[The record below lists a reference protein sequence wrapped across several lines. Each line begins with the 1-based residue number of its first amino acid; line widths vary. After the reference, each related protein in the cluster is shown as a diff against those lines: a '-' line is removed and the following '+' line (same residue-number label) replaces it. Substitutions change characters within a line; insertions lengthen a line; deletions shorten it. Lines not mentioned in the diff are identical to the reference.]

1 MRLSTWASGAIAK
14 KARYTDLKE
23 VRVTEI
29 RANEPTADGEK
40 ALILSGR
47 PVVYDTPTLIHDI
60 SGSYIEIVK
69 RGALDNADLSDV
81 RLLVGHDTSKIPLA
95 RTPKT
100 MSLKLDDAG
109 LTFEATLPNTEAGR
123 EAYQA
128 VERGDLKGMSY
139 AFTVPEGG
147 DSYDAKSNTRTINRI
162 AKVYE
167 CSLTAFPAY
176 ESTTVSAESRDS
188 RLRLCGLMA
197 KRQAAKILI
206 NQIMK
211 ERY

>member
-1 MRLSTWASGAIAK
+1 M
-14 KARYTDLKE
+14 KE
-23 VRVTEI
+23 VRVSEI
-29 RANEPTADGEK
+29 RANEPAADGEK

-47 PVVYDTPTLIHDI
+47 PVVYDTPTLIKDI

-69 RGALDNADLSDV
+69 RGALDDADLGDV

-100 MSLKLDDAG
+100 MSLQIDEDG
-109 LTFEATLPNTEAGR
+109 LTIEATLPNTEAGR

-128 VERGDLKGMSY
+128 VQRGDLRGMSY
-139 AFTVPEGG
+139 AFKVPDGG
-147 DSYDAKSNTRTINRI
+147 DSYDPSTNTRTIYRI

-176 ESTTVSAESRDS
+176 ESTYVSAESRS
-188 RLRLCGLMA
+188 ARLSLCGLME
-197 KRQAAKILI
+197 KRNEAKILI

-211 ERY
+211 ERI

>member
-1 MRLSTWASGAIAK
+1 M
-14 KARYTDLKE
+14 KE

-29 RANEPTADGEK
+29 RANKPTADGEK

-47 PVVYDTPTLIHDI
+47 PVVYDSPTQIKDI
-60 SGSYIEIVK
+60 SGSYIEIIR
-69 RGALDNADLSDV
+69 RGALDSADLSDV
-81 RLLVGHDTSKIPLA
+81 RLLVGHDTSKLPLA

-100 MSLKLDDAG
+100 MSLKLDEDG
-109 LTFEATLPNTEAGR
+109 LTFEAVLPDTEAGR
-123 EAYQA
+123 AAYKS
-128 VERGDLKGMSY
+128 VERGDLRGMSY

-147 DSYDAKSNTRTINRI
+147 DEYDPKTNTRTINKI

-176 ESTTVSAESRDS
+176 ESTTVSAESRDA
-188 RLRLCGLMA
+188 RLLLCGLMQ
-197 KRQAAKILI
+197 KQNEAKILI
-206 NQIMK
+206 NQILS

>member
-1 MRLSTWASGAIAK
+1 M
-14 KARYTDLKE
+14 KE

-47 PVVYDTPTLIHDI
+47 PVVYDTPTVIHDI
-60 SGSYIEIVK
+60 VGSYIEIVK
-69 RGALDNADLSDV
+69 RGALDGADLGDV

-100 MSLKLDDAG
+100 MTLALDDGG
-109 LTFEATLPNTEAGR
+109 LTFRAVLPSTEAGR

-128 VERGDLKGMSY
+128 VERGDLRGMSY

-147 DSYDAKSNTRTINRI
+147 DEYNPETNTRTITRI

-188 RLRLCGLMA
+188 RRRLCGLMQTR
-197 KRQAAKILI
+197 RQAKILI

-211 ERY
+211 ER

>member
-1 MRLSTWASGAIAK
+1 M
-14 KARYTDLKE
+14 KE
-23 VRVTEI
+23 IRVAEI

-47 PVVYDTPTLIHDI
+47 PVVYDTPTRINDI
-60 SGSYIEIVK
+60 SGSYIEIIE
-69 RGALDNADLSDV
+69 RGALDNADLHDV
-81 RLLVGHDTSKIPLA
+81 RLLVGHDTSNIPLA

-100 MSLKLDDAG
+100 MKLNIDEDG
-109 LTFEATLPNTEAGR
+109 LTFEAVLPDTEAGR

-128 VERGDLKGMSY
+128 VERGDLRGLSY

-147 DSYDAKSNTRTINRI
+147 DSYDPESNTRTINRI

>member
-1 MRLSTWASGAIAK
+1 M
-14 KARYTDLKE
+14 KE

-47 PVVYDTPTLIHDI
+47 PVVYDTPTRINDI
-60 SGSYIEIVK
+60 GGSYIEIIE
-69 RGALDNADLSDV
+69 RGALDEADLHDV

-100 MSLKLDDAG
+100 MKLSIDEDG

-128 VERGDLKGMSY
+128 VERGDLRGLSY

-147 DSYDAKSNTRTINRI
+147 DEYDPKSNTRTIKRI

-176 ESTTVSAESRDS
+176 ESTYVSAESRDS
-188 RLRLCGLMA
+188 RRLLCGLMQ
-197 KRQAAKILI
+197 KKTEAKILV
-206 NQIMK
+206 NQILK

>member
-1 MRLSTWASGAIAK
+1 M
-14 KARYTDLKE
+14 KE
-23 VRVTEI
+23 IRVTEV
-29 RANEPTADGEK
+29 RADTPPADGEK

-47 PVVYDTPTLIHDI
+47 PVVYDTPTTIRDI

-69 RGALDNADLSDV
+69 RGALDGADLSDV

-100 MSLKLDDAG
+100 MSLELDDAG
-109 LTFEATLPNTEAGR
+109 LTFRAVLPDTEAGR

-139 AFTVPEGG
+139 AFTVPDGG
-147 DSYDAKSNTRTINRI
+147 DEYDPKTNTRTINRI

-176 ESTTVSAESRDS
+176 ESTTVSAESRES
-188 RLRLCGLMA
+188 RLLLCGLME
-197 KRQAAKILI
+197 KRKTAKILV
-206 NQIMK
+206 NQILREK
-211 ERY
+211 V